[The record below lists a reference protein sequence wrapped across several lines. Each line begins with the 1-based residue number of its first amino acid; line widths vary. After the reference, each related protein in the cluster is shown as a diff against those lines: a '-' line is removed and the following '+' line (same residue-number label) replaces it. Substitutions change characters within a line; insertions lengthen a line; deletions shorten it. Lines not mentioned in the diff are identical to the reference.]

1 MASMIYTVTLNP
13 SLDRT
18 VTVPRIVDDEMVRAT
33 SSRLD
38 WGGKGFNVSR
48 VLRALGTESVAL
60 GFAGGATGGML
71 EGGLRDLG
79 ISTDLVRLS
88 AETRTNTVVIESE
101 TGRYIKVNEP
111 GPAVR
116 PDEQAALLERIRGY
130 LRNREPTRG
139 QGRDLWVLSG
149 SLPPGLAD
157 DFYAELVGMVQA
169 SGARALL
176 DASGQALRA
185 GCTAAPFLVKPNVS
199 EAVDFAGMAD
209 PAVWEAKLD
218 LPSADGPRAIE
229 PAMGTAMTLA
239 HPFLDSGVAF
249 VALSLGAG
257 GLLLASP
264 EGNVM
269 ATPPAVR
276 ARNPVGAGDALLAG
290 VSWAL
295 ERERPLEEVA
305 RWGVASGT
313 ASARGL
319 GVAAVTR
326 SEVEA
331 IYQQVTVHEVA

>member
-1 MASMIYTVTLNP
+1 MIYTVTLNP

-18 VTVPRIVDDEMVRAT
+18 LTVPRLVDDEMVRAT
-33 SSRLD
+33 ASRLD

-48 VLRALGTESVAL
+48 VLRTLGAESVAL
-60 GFAGGATGGML
+60 GFAGGATGRML

-79 ISTDLVRLS
+79 ISTDLVPLS

-111 GPAVR
+111 GPTVL
-116 PDEQAALLERIRGY
+116 PDERAALLERIHKY
-130 LRNREPTRG
+130 LRSRGPTRAF
-139 QGRDLWVLSG
+139 WVLSG

-157 DFYAELVGMVQA
+157 DFYAELVEMVQA

-176 DASGQALRA
+176 DASGRPLRA
-185 GCTAAPFLVKPNVS
+185 GCTAAPFLVKPNVA
-199 EAVDFAGMAD
+199 EAAGFGGMAD
-209 PAVWEAKLD
+209 PAVWEAKLA
-218 LPSADGPRAIE
+218 LPRTDNRRALE
-229 PAMGTAMTLA
+229 AAMETAMALA
-239 HPFLDSGVAF
+239 QPFLDSGVEL

-264 EGNVM
+264 ERTVM

-295 ERERPLEEVA
+295 ERDRSLEDVA
-305 RWGVASGT
+305 RWGVAAGT
-313 ASARGL
+313 ASATGV

-331 IYQQVTVHEVA
+331 IYEQVTVHEVA

>member
-18 VTVPRIVDDEMVRAT
+18 LTVPRIVDNEMVRAT
-33 SSRLD
+33 ASRLD

-71 EGGLRDLG
+71 EVGLRDLG
-79 ISTDLVRLS
+79 ICTDLVPLS

-111 GPAVR
+111 GPTVL
-116 PDEQAALLERIRGY
+116 PDEQAALLERVREY
-130 LRNREPTRG
+130 LRSP
-139 QGRDLWVLSG
+139 GRDLWVLSG

-157 DFYAELVGMVQA
+157 GFYAELVEMVQT
-169 SGARALL
+169 SGARAFL
-176 DASGQALRA
+176 DSSGEPLRVACASG
-185 GCTAAPFLVKPNVS
+185 PFLVKPNVA

-209 PAVWEAKLD
+209 AAVWEARLD
-218 LPSADGPRAIE
+218 LSNADGPSAIE
-229 PAMGTAMTLA
+229 PAMATAMALA
-239 HPFLDSGVAF
+239 QPFLDSGVAL

-264 EGNVM
+264 EGTVM

-295 ERERPLEEVA
+295 DRDRPLEDVA

-313 ASARGL
+313 ASALGV
-319 GVAAVTR
+319 GVAAVSR
-326 SEVEA
+326 SEVQA
-331 IYQQVTVHEVA
+331 ICQQVTVHEVA

>member
-1 MASMIYTVTLNP
+1 MAPMIYTVTLSP

-18 VTVPRIVDDEMVRAT
+18 LIVPRIVDDEMVRAT
-33 SSRLD
+33 SSRVD

-48 VLRALGTESVAL
+48 ALRALGTESVAL
-60 GFAGGATGGML
+60 GFAGGVTGGML

-79 ISTDLVRLS
+79 ISTDLVPLS

-111 GPAVR
+111 GPTVL
-116 PDEQAALLERIRGY
+116 PGEQAALLERIRGY
-130 LRNREPTRG
+130 LQSP
-139 QGRDLWVLSG
+139 GRDLWVLSG

-157 DFYAELVGMVQA
+157 GLYAELVELVQA

-176 DASGQALRA
+176 DASGEPLRL
-185 GCTAAPFLVKPNVS
+185 GCTAAPFLVKPNVA
-199 EAVDFAGMAD
+199 EAVNFAGMAD
-209 PAVWEAKLD
+209 AAVWEAKLD
-218 LPSADGPRAIE
+218 LASADGPRAIE
-229 PAMGTAMTLA
+229 TAVEVAMALA
-239 HPFLDSGVAF
+239 QPFLDSGVAL

-264 EGNVM
+264 ARIVM
-269 ATPPAVR
+269 ARPPAVR

-295 ERERPLEEVA
+295 ERHRSLEEVA

-313 ASARGL
+313 ASAMGL
-319 GVAAVTR
+319 GVAAASR

-331 IYQQVTVHEVA
+331 VYQQVTVHDVA